1 MAVTLLSNGQSGSL
15 SERRGKKAGGV
26 RRRDETRQQFRGR
39 MDGANNSS
47 LDPNADINAI
57 FQGIRSNR
65 GMIRRNLDGSMADPN
80 APQGLDAFYAKNPHL
95 RGAAER
101 QAQYDQQ
108 AREALPGRLQSAVN
122 ERRAQ
127 QEMQNYNPNLVTGA
141 DGYRTIFDSKGGV
154 IGTTRPMQTK
164 ALWSQDNA
172 INKGTASGAEQRDFA
187 NTLQE
192 TGLASASGVPYKQKL
207 KGLDMVFNG
216 KSSPPGGGSADG
228 VGSAQTSGAPGGD
241 LFGQVPGFESRG
253 MPLRGIQF
261 PPNAGPR
268 YQPMM
273 PNEGPQPPM
282 GPQLPYSS
290 PEQLVALKRLK
301 GFAGD
306 QSPVSAA
313 LESTWNNI
321 FPGVKDY
328 EYLRNLFPNLVHPQ
342 SGSSQLWGQLSN
354 MYNSPA
360 YQSQFRDLNQSQFY
374 K

>member
-1 MAVTLLSNGQSGSL
+1 MSVTLLSNGQPSSL

-26 RRRDETRQQFRGR
+26 RRGGETRQQSRNR
-39 MDGANNSS
+39 MDGTSD
-47 LDPNADINAI
+47 LNADINAI

-108 AREALPGRLQSAVN
+108 ARAALPGRLQSAIN
-122 ERRAQ
+122 ERRAL

-172 INKGTASGAEQRDFA
+172 INKGTASGAERRDFA

-192 TGLASASGVPYKQKL
+192 TGMASASGVPYKQKL

-241 LFGQVPGFESRG
+241 LFGQ
-253 MPLRGIQF
+253 MPEFNSKGYYRKPVKTANSWTPITGEPF
-261 PPNAGPR
+261 PPNAGPQ
-268 YQPMM
+268 YPSMM
-273 PNEGPQPPM
+273 PND
-282 GPQLPYSS
+282 GPQLFVGPPSPQMAS
-290 PEQLVALKRLK
+290 PEQK
-301 GFAGD
+301 
-306 QSPVSAA
+306 AA
-313 LESTWNNI
+313 
-321 FPGVKDY
+321 
-328 EYLRNLFPNLVHPQ
+328 LRNLNGMSNAAYRMADLYPGNDWEYLQNLFPQINPAMFRTTNDLIDAYRRL
-342 SGSSQLWGQLSN
+342 SS
-354 MYNSPA
+354 MY
-360 YQSQFRDLNQSQFY
+360 R
-374 K
+374 